1 MNIQQKINKLLY
13 ALSKKDK
20 LYKVNSFKFYS
31 KSSNK
36 YCIKY
41 QILRRELIPIDT
53 DLDLE
58 DGEIE
63 YKEKYK
69 VVYESYSKV
78 DLLKYLIEEY
88 RQGSEADE

>member
-41 QILRRELIPIDT
+41 QILKRELIPIDT

-69 VVYESYSKV
+69 VVYESYNKV

>member
-13 ALSKKDK
+13 ALSKKDR

-41 QILRRELIPIDT
+41 QILKRELIPIDT

-69 VVYESYSKV
+69 VIYESYNKV

>member
-13 ALSKKDK
+13 ALIKKDR

-31 KSSNK
+31 KSNNK

-41 QILRRELIPIDT
+41 QILKRELIPIDT
-53 DLDLE
+53 DLE

-69 VVYESYSKV
+69 VIYESYNKV

>member
-41 QILRRELIPIDT
+41 QILKRELIPIDT

-69 VVYESYSKV
+69 VIYESYNKV